1 MKTLIVY
8 YSRTGLTRKAAQ
20 DIQQALSADIEEIAD
35 SVNHS
40 GASGWIL
47 AGRDAATKRLT
58 PIGPF
63 QHKTDEYDLVV
74 IATPVWAFTMAS
86 PVRTWLTEHG
96 RECKKVAFLA
106 TMGGSGDKRSFE
118 HMSALCGQPPIAT
131 LSLIDKDI
139 RKDLHAEKITAFV
152 KTLQDSAV

>member
-1 MKTLIVY
+1 MKTLVVY
-8 YSRTGLTRKAAQ
+8 YSRTGLTGKAAQ

-35 SVNHS
+35 GVNHN

-63 QHKTDEYDLVV
+63 QHKADEYDLVV
-74 IATPVWAFTMAS
+74 IGTPVWAFTMAS

-96 RECKKVAFLA
+96 RECRKVAFLA
-106 TMGGSGDKRSFE
+106 TMGGSGDKRTYD
-118 HMSALCGQPPIAT
+118 HMAGLCGQAPVAT
-131 LSLIDKDI
+131 LSLIDKEI
-139 RKDLHAEKITAFV
+139 RKNLHGEKVAIFV
-152 KTLQDSAV
+152 KMLIA